1 MEGGGKTLVMTAYS
15 LMHRARGY
23 KEHGQPNPVLAFP
36 GYYLQDG
43 REPDPDKRERWSTEI
58 DPAQALLIQNLPR
71 KALLDIDEAPQFFD
85 SMLFGATTSRL
96 FGQVGTQRRK
106 LDLTIYYTAQ
116 NWLHVHPRIRFA
128 THFLIVCK
136 DQWFNP
142 QQREEGR
149 QQGQFINITIW
160 DVKGMVTGA
169 EWTCMGMATVFGHHY
184 WNYYDTE
191 GIVDASEGM
200 LQVQTRKR
208 KVVFDT
214 TQAGG
219 PRIYKPGEMDEDDA
233 APFPNVTGDPADT
246 VEVMN
251 RVVAGGGSLKL
262 QAMVEKVLRGKH

>member
-1 MEGGGKTLVMTAYS
+1 MMTAYS

-23 KEHGQPNPVLAFP
+23 KEHGQPNPVLTFP

-142 QQREEGR
+142 QQREDGR

-169 EWTCMGMATVFGHHY
+169 EWTCMGMATVYGHHY

-208 KVVFDT
+208 KVVFDM

-219 PRIYKPGEMDEDDA
+219 PRIYKPGELGEDDA
-233 APFPNVTGDPADT
+233 APFPNATGDPADDADLLNRL
-246 VEVMN
+246 VEGGASPK
-251 RVVAGGGSLKL
+251 VVA
-262 QAMVEKVLRGKH
+262 QAKAVLSARH